1 MKEWTRISYYDDI
14 LYLVGSVHR
23 GSINITLTV
32 KRSIYVNKQP
42 GGKFQSVG
50 PDTENNKF
58 FEPSKLAE
66 IFLLC
71 FWVSSFLLSSWFKE
85 KNKTSVSLHVIF
97 SFIIIKGTVSLI
109 SSDPLCKDANTRFTT
124 VPYTP
129 FIWLIMSSCESVH
142 FWKFLN
148 VFLQKAQV
156 TFTEKP
162 QIKIISFLNWKHWYQ
177 IHTWSDKTLREPLW
191 IGHCYLC

>member
-1 MKEWTRISYYDDI
+1 MSQKLNCNWSLCSFYYYAAESMKELTRISYYENI

-32 KRSIYVNKQP
+32 PLKRSIYVNKQP

-109 SSDPLCKDANTRFTT
+109 SSDPQCQEENATIFWNLWL
-124 VPYTP
+124 
-129 FIWLIMSSCESVH
+129 FIE
-142 FWKFLN
+142 
-148 VFLQKAQV
+148 
-156 TFTEKP
+156 
-162 QIKIISFLNWKHWYQ
+162 
-177 IHTWSDKTLREPLW
+177 
-191 IGHCYLC
+191 